1 MKHINME
8 EFANGAFTVQM
19 NRAMEKVMKNIQDP
33 NTDAKA
39 PRKITV
45 TVAFKP
51 NETRN
56 FITTGVVTKNIT
68 CTETW
73 SCYSNDLWYRPCNRK
88 G

>member
-8 EFANGAFTVQM
+8 EFASGAFTVQV

-39 PRKITV
+39 TRKITV
-45 TVAFKP
+45 TIAFKP

-56 FITTGVVTKNIT
+56 FVATGVVAIVNGARLLK
-68 CTETW
+68 
-73 SCYSNDLWYRPCNRK
+73 DRK
-88 G
+88 RIIF

>member
-8 EFANGAFTVQM
+8 EFANGAFTVQV

-39 PRKITV
+39 TRKITV
-45 TVAFKP
+45 TIAFKP

-56 FITTGVVTKNIT
+56 LLQQELMDKDIRLDT
-68 CTETW
+68 
-73 SCYSNDLWYRPCNRK
+73 
-88 G
+88 